1 MNKGHMNNLSMNNLS
16 YYELNNI
23 NKFEKWYEYYN
34 KNLRDMYTIFIKN
47 LKSNNLKYKKVD
59 NNTFRH
65 FCIFVYNNSS
75 KLLN

>member
-1 MNKGHMNNLSMNNLS
+1 MNNLS

-23 NKFEKWYEYYN
+23 NNFEKWYDYYN

-59 NNTFRH
+59 NDTFRH
-65 FCIFVYNNSS
+65 FCEFVYNNSS
-75 KLLN
+75 KVLN